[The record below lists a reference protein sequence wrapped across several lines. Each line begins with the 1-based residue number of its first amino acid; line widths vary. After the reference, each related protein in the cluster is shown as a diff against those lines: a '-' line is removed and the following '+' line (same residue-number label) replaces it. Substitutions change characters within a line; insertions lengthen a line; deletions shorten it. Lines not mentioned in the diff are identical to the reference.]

1 MSQSKN
7 KRQIEVYR
15 AIDKFKRAKP
25 HQIVQH
31 VTSIMGED
39 SESAAFKRAIHRDLK
54 SLTQDNILGV
64 EYFTPSGEPIHP
76 DDEDNHANLRV
87 EYFLLAADGQNV
99 TGQELLKAI
108 GAEIM
113 GTPSLMESTHIEEN
127 LNNIDA
133 NKYIISMEIHL
144 AKFIHII
151 VDAEERPFTV
161 QFARTTKKL
170 ESHAY
175 RQALLDGLSGRSL
188 ILLVPQGTVSRMKL
202 EPSLGHASVQFTK
215 EHCAVRLNDHGSSL
229 GTEYKVVS
237 EHEVDEMLHDH
248 QDKTIST
255 PTVVGTWKRLKQPT
269 DEELP
274 LAIKLGDAKIVVSN
288 S

>member
-15 AIDKFKRAKP
+15 AIDKMKRAKP
-25 HQIVQH
+25 HQVIQH
-31 VTSIMGED
+31 VASIMGENA
-39 SESAAFKRAIHRDLK
+39 ESAAFKRAIHRDLK

-76 DDEDNHANLRV
+76 DEEENHANLRV

-99 TGQELLKAI
+99 TGQELLKAV

-127 LNNIDA
+127 LTSLGN
-133 NKYIISMEIHL
+133 NKYVISMEIHI

-151 VDAEERPFTV
+151 VDADERPFTV

-175 RQALLDGLSGRSL
+175 RQALLDGLTGRSL
-188 ILLVPQGTVSRMKL
+188 ILLLPQGTVSRMKL
-202 EPSLGHASVQFTK
+202 EPSFGHASVSFQK
-215 EHCAVRLNDHGSSL
+215 EHGQIRINDHGSSL
-229 GTEYKVVS
+229 GTEYKVMS
-237 EHEVDEMLHDH
+237 SHEADDMLHDH
-248 QDKTIST
+248 QDKTIRT
-255 PTVVGTWKRLKQPT
+255 PTVVGVWKKLKQPT
-269 DEELP
+269 TQEMP
-274 LAIKLGDAKIVVSN
+274 LAIKLGDAKIVFSD